1 MRGATR
7 ILWVIGAAFLNRA
20 QHGARKKRLR
30 GTFIPPHSNATSMKK
45 QFILGLIGGICGVL
59 IAVYVIASAVNS
71 EQTLSGVQTAL
82 FSSLGLMG
90 AAIAN
95 KETRFAGWMLIFAA
109 VFITLS
115 VPIAGS
121 LNLLFLYMPAVI
133 ILSIAGVLCFMEPEE
148 IPEGEPE

>member
-1 MRGATR
+1 MPHFSKRSP
-7 ILWVIGAAFLNRA
+7 ILPACFFAMA
-20 QHGARKKRLR
+20 
-30 GTFIPPHSNATSMKK
+30 TFIRPRIHATAMKK
-45 QFILGLIGGICGVL
+45 QFILGLIGGLAGIL
-59 IAVYVIASAVNS
+59 IAIYVIISAVSS

-95 KETRFAGWMLIFAA
+95 KETRFAGWMLILAA

-121 LNLLFLYMPAVI
+121 LNLLFLYMPAII
-133 ILSIAGVLCFMEPEE
+133 ILAIAAVLCFMEPEE
-148 IPEGEPE
+148 VMSAEPE

>member
-1 MRGATR
+1 
-7 ILWVIGAAFLNRA
+7 
-20 QHGARKKRLR
+20 
-30 GTFIPPHSNATSMKK
+30 MKK
-45 QFILGLIGGICGVL
+45 QFILGLAGGILGVL
-59 IAVYVIASAVNS
+59 IAVYVIFSAVSS

-95 KETRFAGWMLIFAA
+95 KETRFAGWMLLLAA

-115 VPIAGS
+115 VPVAGS

-133 ILSIAGVLCFMEPEE
+133 ILAIAALLCFMEPKE
-148 IPEGEPE
+148 IRAEEPE

>member
-1 MRGATR
+1 
-7 ILWVIGAAFLNRA
+7 
-20 QHGARKKRLR
+20 
-30 GTFIPPHSNATSMKK
+30 MKK
-45 QFILGLIGGICGVL
+45 QFILGLIGGLLGIL
-59 IAVYVIASAVNS
+59 TAVFVIISAVGN

-82 FSSLGLMG
+82 FSSLALMG

-115 VPIAGS
+115 VPLAGS

-133 ILSIAGVLCFMEPEE
+133 ILGIAGVLCFMEP
-148 IPEGEPE
+148 IPEPVEPE